1 MNKLKSIK
9 SLTKLGEEWVEA
21 ASIDMK
27 NRLIKTDKKKRKP
40 LNKRKKKTTRK
51 CTKRPFALMVT
62 EKKYRELLDK
72 KSALTFREKRTLG
85 NALFYTVDAIFILT
99 KMTDMEYV

>member
-1 MNKLKSIK
+1 
-9 SLTKLGEEWVEA
+9 
-21 ASIDMK
+21 
-27 NRLIKTDKKKRKP
+27 
-40 LNKRKKKTTRK
+40 
-51 CTKRPFALMVT
+51 MVT

-85 NALFYTVDAIFILT
+85 QALFFINTVDAIFILT

>member
-40 LNKRKKKTTRK
+40 LNKRKKKTTK
-51 CTKRPFALMVT
+51 QKKKKTTKQ
-62 EKKYRELLDK
+62 KKK
-72 KSALTFREKRTLG
+72 KT
-85 NALFYTVDAIFILT
+85 T
-99 KMTDMEYV
+99 KQKKKKTTKQKKKENHS